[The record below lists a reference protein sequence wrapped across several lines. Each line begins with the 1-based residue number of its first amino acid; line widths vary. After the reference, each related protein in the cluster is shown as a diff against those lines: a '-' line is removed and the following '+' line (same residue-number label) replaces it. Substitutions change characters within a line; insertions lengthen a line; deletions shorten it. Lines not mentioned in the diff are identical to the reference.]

1 MSQGGTNLERLEAS
15 LLADEVQL
23 LENRIAH
30 VSVGAESLEVISVAG
45 SDARLLDVRLEVEL
59 VREDNLR
66 ARSQS

>member
-15 LLADEVQL
+15 LLADEVQP

-30 VSVGAESLEVISVAG
+30 ASVGGESLEVISVAG